1 MTKPPPFFSSCSFTT
16 IHRAVRTGPSECR
29 LLQTLVVQWPS
40 SPSTFHKLF
49 FCCFV
54 PCGKNWSGSL
64 HFSKAVR
71 LSVYAMSSQFV
82 LVNADVW
89 HTLAAQWPS
98 LPHFSQDVHLSLYAL
113 WSDPIKRNMSQLLK
127 MRTIKLVHVMW
138 CNTKQYLW
146 STYTQHEPESYNMKR
161 SKADL
166 REQTNSTSTDYINK
180 HTATLHPKSV
190 SIKMFNNQ
198 SFTFIS

>member
-1 MTKPPPFFSSCSFTT
+1 MTRLPLLFTSCLFIT
-16 IHRAVRTGPSECR
+16 IHPAVRTCPSQCRLLALPAVRTGPSECR

-98 LPHFSQDVHLSLYAL
+98 LPHFSQAVHLSLYAL

-146 STYTQHEPESYNMKR
+146 STYMSLNRITWNGQKQTYG
-161 SKADL
+161 SK
-166 REQTNSTSTDYINK
+166 QTLLVLI
-180 HTATLHPKSV
+180 
-190 SIKMFNNQ
+190 I
-198 SFTFIS
+198 